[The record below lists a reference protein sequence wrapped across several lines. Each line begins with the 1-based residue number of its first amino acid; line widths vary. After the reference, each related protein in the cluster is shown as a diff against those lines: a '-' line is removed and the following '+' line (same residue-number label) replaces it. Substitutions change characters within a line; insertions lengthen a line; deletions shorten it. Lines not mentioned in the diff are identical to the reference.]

1 MLTRLYVDNYKTLL
15 DFEFRPPRLCVL
27 IGENGSGKTGVGS
40 SLVSIAGLL
49 AGETAASAFPRDN
62 LCRWSAKSRQVVE
75 LEHQVKRGRFVH
87 RIEVSHDDHRQVRIE
102 LERLTVDGR
111 TVYELSKGVV
121 TLSPAEGPPQTFPFD
136 PVRSFIPLADE
147 VTANSTFA
155 GYRRLARTLLVLK
168 PDPMR
173 MSGVSSEDADG
184 LDVTAKNFSG
194 WYRRLLQRYP
204 ERIGAYFKQLSTVLP
219 GFQSLVAE
227 DVGPVTKVVT
237 ARFLGPSGATS
248 AFVFDELSDGQR
260 QLCLLYALL
269 HDLDEGHVLF
279 LDEPDNFISI
289 REVQPWLSELEGALE
304 RYDSQAIIVS
314 HGTEAMDYLDSRQAY
329 VVSRPHGGGTQIRP
343 LDGSDGTKAS
353 SWMLFS
359 DANANQPTP

>member
-27 IGENGSGKTGVGS
+27 IGENGSGKTCVGS
-40 SLVSIAGLL
+40 SLLSLVRLL
-49 AGETAASAFPRDN
+49 AGETAASAFPRDS
-62 LCRWSAKSRQVVE
+62 LCRWSARSQQVVE
-75 LEHQVKRGRFVH
+75 VEHQVKRGRFVH
-87 RIEVSHDDHRQVRIE
+87 RIEFSHDDHRQVRIE

-121 TLSPAEGPPQTFPFD
+121 TLSPADGKPQIFPFD

-147 VTANSTFA
+147 VTSNSTFA
-155 GYRRLARTLLVLK
+155 GYRRLARTVCVLK

-173 MSGVSSEDADG
+173 MSGVSSVDADG
-184 LDVTAKNFSG
+184 LEQTAANFGG
-194 WYRRLLQRYP
+194 WYRWLLQQHP
-204 ERIGAYFKQLSTVLP
+204 ERIGDYFKQLTGVMP

-227 DVGPVTKVVT
+227 DVGPTTKQVA
-237 ARFLGPSGATS
+237 ARFSGPDKETVK
-248 AFVFDELSDGQR
+248 FTFDELSDGQR
-260 QLCLLYALL
+260 QLCLLYAVL

-289 REVQPWLSELEGALE
+289 REVQPWLSELEAALE

-314 HGTEAMDYLDSRQAY
+314 HGTEAMDYLDSRQAF
-329 VVSRPHGGGTQIRP
+329 VVMRPHGGDTQLRP
-343 LDGSDGTKAS
+343 LDGTDGTKAS